1 MFGTRCK
8 TRSLC
13 YVSDWPVPCPSLR
26 WYFSGK
32 SGRIVCWIRLYDPEC
47 GDGSETHTVR
57 EWFHKFNIPLKDDY
71 FFAWTKTKATLS
83 KHLRFLEGRLSEKT
97 MVSIWNATL
106 ITLYLNY
113 EVTEDF
119 QTQFQK
125 NSDMLLSLI
134 EKLRTADAPMPKK
147 I

>member
-1 MFGTRCK
+1 MTI
-8 TRSLC
+8 SLH
-13 YVSDWPVPCPSLR
+13 
-26 WYFSGK
+26 
-32 SGRIVCWIRLYDPEC
+32 GRKR
-47 GDGSETHTVR
+47 
-57 EWFHKFNIPLKDDY
+57 KQ
-71 FFAWTKTKATLS
+71 
-83 KHLRFLEGRLSEKT
+83 HLASEKT

>member
-1 MFGTRCK
+1 MDFT
-8 TRSLC
+8 
-13 YVSDWPVPCPSLR
+13 P
-26 WYFSGK
+26 
-32 SGRIVCWIRLYDPEC
+32 
-47 GDGSETHTVR
+47 
-57 EWFHKFNIPLKDDY
+57 DY
-71 FFAWTKTKATLS
+71 SKTKATLS